1 MKYQNI
7 ILTISTIVI
16 SAMFLMAATTSQGDV
31 SQETTLATLTGTVV
45 DADMQEGVEGAEVT
59 LEETDQSTTTDEFG
73 TFTFSDLEEG
83 TYTVSV
89 SAEGYSN
96 AAEEVEVTEQGATIE
111 IQLFQEEE
119 VEDDK

>member
-7 ILTISTIVI
+7 ILTITAIVI
-16 SAMFLMAATTSQGDV
+16 SAMFLMASTTSQGDV
-31 SQETTLATLTGTVV
+31 SQELAMLTGTVV

-59 LEETDQSTTTDEFG
+59 LQETDQSTTTDEFG

-89 SAEGYSN
+89 SAEGYSD
-96 AAEEVEVTEQGATIE
+96 AEEEVEVTEHGATIE
-111 IQLFQEEE
+111 IQLHHEEE
-119 VEDDK
+119 GDEE

>member
-7 ILTISTIVI
+7 ILTIATIVI

-31 SQETTLATLTGTVV
+31 SQETLVTITGTVV
-45 DADMQEGVEGAEVT
+45 DSDFQEGIEGAEVT
-59 LEETDQSTTTDEFG
+59 LEETDQSATTDEFG

-89 SAEGYSN
+89 SAEGYIG
-96 AAEEVEVTEQGATIE
+96 ADEEVEVTEDGAIVE

-119 VEDDK
+119 VEDVK